1 MSEPVQESLF
11 GDIAP
16 ATQPPAESPL
26 GQARPVTTDGPV
38 LAELRIIA
46 AQMWTIATWSDHIIA
61 AIHAAPPP
69 RDLPS
74 VPDDIE
80 AAILRGR
87 VAWRGLMDRE
97 ALLDSLG
104 ALEAMSLH
112 SRDGD
117 PTTTSEDS

>member
-1 MSEPVQESLF
+1 MSEAMQESLF
-11 GDIAP
+11 GDVEP
-16 ATQPPAESPL
+16 VPPPAESPL

-46 AQMWTIATWSDHIIA
+46 AQMWTIATWADHIIA
-61 AIHAAPPP
+61 AVKTAPPP

-104 ALEAMSLH
+104 ALDAMSLH

-117 PTTTSEDS
+117 PTTTSENS